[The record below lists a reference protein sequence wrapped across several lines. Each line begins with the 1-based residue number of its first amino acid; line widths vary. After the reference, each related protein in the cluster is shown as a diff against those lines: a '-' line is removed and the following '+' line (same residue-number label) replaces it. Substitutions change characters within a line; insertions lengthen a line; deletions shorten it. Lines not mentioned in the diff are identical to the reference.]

1 MILLALHGPGGD
13 ERDFQH
19 VGRMLMPGA
28 QVICPRVDAG
38 LADWLA
44 AFDRGGQRMYGF
56 GYSTGA
62 DFAATLLLT
71 RPELL
76 AGAVLLRP
84 TSIAAPEPLPDLNGV
99 PVLAVP
105 GRQGSH
111 AVPQLLAR
119 AGAAVD
125 LAVQDADAD
134 LIPQDFALAKRW
146 LGQF

>member
-1 MILLALHGPGGD
+1 MAKLNPVSIRLEAAQREAL
-13 ERDFQH
+13 ERAARERRRD
-19 VGRMLMPGA
+19 VSELGRL
-28 QVICPRVDAG
+28 V

-44 AFDRGGQRMYGF
+44 ELDRGGQRMYAF

-71 RPELL
+71 RPGLL

-84 TSIAAPEPLPDLNGV
+84 TAIATPEPLPELNGV

-111 AVPQLLAR
+111 SVPQLLAR

-125 LAVQDADAD
+125 LAVQDADED